1 MVCNQKI
8 GTSTCNNS
16 LWAKEEDQAFENALA
31 IYSYDSNLWEKIV
44 AAVPGRTV
52 EEIKIHYEVLVADVN
67 AIELGLV
74 PLPHYADSF
83 MNYRGISMRSNRDH
97 KKGRPWSKEEHRLFL
112 QGLDKYGRGDWR
124 SISRLCV
131 RSRTP
136 TQVASHAQKYFKR
149 MVVVDKKMMSST
161 HDVTILD
168 GGKIVTQQVQTT
180 QLVAGASGGSFID
193 TGLYPSENNKVGD
206 RYLHGSLI
214 DSQCN
219 IISHVPNTED
229 ISAGINL
236 LESLLDSL
244 ADTLT
249 PQGPSSQKISES
261 TGVHLCTLVNVNQH
275 MPTYGEVVIEDTI
288 TPADLE
294 IFNSLFIFQHNMS
307 NSQGPIM
314 GEVIGTVNMLNFEAL
329 PFPAHLDF
337 DVHAPPTASQLTLEL
352 LPSVRIQGSFPYPG
366 SLMFEMD
373 SPNFVAFLCDEPDD
387 MATPAY

>member
-16 LWAKEEDQAFENALA
+16 FWTKEEDKAFENALA

-44 AAVPGRTV
+44 AAVPARTV

-74 PLPHYADSF
+74 PLPRYVDSF
-83 MNYRGISMRSNRDH
+83 MKSRKLIGHAVVGRKGKQSENPQSESSCRGISMRSNRDH

-206 RYLHGSLI
+206 RYLYGSLI

-219 IISHVPNTED
+219 IISHVPSTKD

-261 TGVHLCTLVNVNQH
+261 AGVHLCTLVNVNQH

-314 GEVIGTVNMLNFEAL
+314 GEVIGTVHMLNFEAL

-352 LPSVRIQGSFPYPG
+352 LPSVGI
-366 SLMFEMD
+366 
-373 SPNFVAFLCDEPDD
+373 
-387 MATPAY
+387 